1 MENTYYKKYLKYKS
15 KYLYLKEQ
23 SGGVLNFNDL
33 KNNVKNNVKDKF
45 INAKNKVVDFY
56 HNKQLDTI
64 ISDIYKNIEEYYE
77 IEKINNTILLKNDI
91 KNVNIPLRD
100 IKYVTNKLKENYI
113 KFIDIITKNSSTDIT
128 DSIKKGNEIKV
139 ENLEIIN
146 IDIIDENIQ
155 KIFNDKIN
163 TTKGYNT
170 IKYNIINANTMALKI
185 LNNIK

>member
-1 MENTYYKKYLKYKS
+1 MISFLLISNNPI
-15 KYLYLKEQ
+15 KELIIQ
-23 SGGVLNFNDL
+23 YGGVLNFNDL
-33 KNNVKNNVKDKF
+33 KNNITDKF
-45 INAKNKVVDFY
+45 INTKNKVVDFY

-77 IEKINNTILLKNDI
+77 IEKINNTILLNNSI
-91 KNVNIPLRD
+91 
-100 IKYVTNKLKENYI
+100 NKLKENYI
-113 KFIDIITKNSSTDIT
+113 KFINIITKNNSTNIT

-155 KIFNDKIN
+155 KILNDKIN
-163 TTKGYNT
+163 TTKGNNT
-170 IKYNIINANTMALKI
+170 IKLHIINANTMALKI